1 MDIEQL
7 ILMIRL
13 YRPTSVPPCMIYR
26 SCLMVYIGNEKC
38 SEEQA
43 KNRVDTWTC
52 ETWINYLEKLR

>member
-1 MDIEQL
+1 
-7 ILMIRL
+7 MIRL
-13 YRPTSVPPCMIYR
+13 YRPTNVPPCMIYR

-43 KNRVDTWTC
+43 RNRVGIWTC